1 MNINNRV
8 ENYGQCNFYVYM
20 STDAT
25 TDADSYLK
33 FAAFILT
40 AYDTV
45 SKTHVNFL
53 NLVYSCRGRFSQFE
67 DEFQIW
73 GPCAT
78 FRDNYGQIWVISYI
92 FVHFAYK

>member
-1 MNINNRV
+1 M
-8 ENYGQCNFYVYM
+8 Y
-20 STDAT
+20 
-25 TDADSYLK
+25 ADSSNEILSNDSK
-33 FAAFILT
+33 ANNIVTLTMTLT

-53 NLVYSCRGRFSQFE
+53 SLVYSCRGRFSQFE

-73 GPCAT
+73 SPCAT

-92 FVHFAYK
+92 FVHFA